1 MLITKEFMTLVYR
14 FLMTYKFNEPS
25 KGSIKKLNLHQY
37 NSPLYELPLIEVYV
51 DVCPNVFVC
60 FFFFSKFLLLKSC
73 KSLLEKKELHYK
85 PTENFHKLINQ

>member
-37 NSPLYELPLIEVYV
+37 NSPLYKLSFIEVYFYFF
-51 DVCPNVFVC
+51 PNFFFF